1 MQNPAHTLC
10 FVILASVF
18 QRAKGLLGSQRNAG
32 PVALVPCASVHT
44 FGMRYDL
51 DIAFVTKDGVVMRSE
66 RSVPSGKVLVAF
78 GAVLSCEAADVAS
91 LKSVQGFD
99 SGESRDAFEL
109 FAFFDDA
116 VVVDAEHDDGSG
128 VEAARFPSAGYF
140 SFSPELDELIG
151 ELSHLQEAENALQE
165 KCNTDS
171 DDQC

>member
-78 GAVLSCEAADVAS
+78 GAYYALERPSSEDPWPEC
-91 LKSVQGFD
+91 
-99 SGESRDAFEL
+99 GERMSIKE
-109 FAFFDDA
+109 
-116 VVVDAEHDDGSG
+116 VP
-128 VEAARFPSAGYF
+128 PSARR
-140 SFSPELDELIG
+140 
-151 ELSHLQEAENALQE
+151 
-165 KCNTDS
+165 
-171 DDQC
+171 